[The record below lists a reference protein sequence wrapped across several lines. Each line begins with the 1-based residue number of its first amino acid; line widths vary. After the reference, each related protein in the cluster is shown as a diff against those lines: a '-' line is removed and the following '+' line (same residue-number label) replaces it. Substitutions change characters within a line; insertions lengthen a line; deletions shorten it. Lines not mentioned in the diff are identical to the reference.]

1 MFENTKKLICC
12 ATNQGLIAGLWHG
25 TKLQTYAVFNNVDED
40 HTAFSQFLSQY
51 VDINIYLIV
60 DAIEEDYKVES
71 LPHTAGKAR
80 REIIERKL
88 NQFNRNSLYR
98 AAHFINRATDKRKD
112 DNFLFVSLNN
122 DDFLHGWIDAIQ
134 ANHAPLVGVYML
146 PMISQVAVRQMKLMA
161 QHILLCERL
170 SSGLRQ
176 TYLHNGR
183 LRMSRLVPMQDVKPN
198 QLAYFYL
205 VEIDKT
211 RLYLSS
217 QRLIANETALQLVL
231 PGIDG
236 SIKDIARNIS
246 QEQGV
251 ECKIVDMLAYAKNSN
266 IAIDLVKKHPEFLHM
281 QMLANG
287 NVPDNLA
294 PANYSK
300 VHGLNNLRRKINIAT
315 GCIATLGVMLA
326 AFFAWQGN
334 HQKEQMQHI
343 VAQTQQQQKQ
353 YEDVA
358 KNFPSTPIPGAELK
372 VAADI
377 AHIIKSNNQTPR
389 QLMQVLSSAFEASPE
404 IALNRMRWTLS
415 NNKELKDEETAS
427 ASNAADASAQ
437 PVVANIDPT
446 KLLQIG
452 FINAEIRGFTG
463 DYRAALN
470 SVNKFVTHLREDA
483 AVDSVVIL
491 QEPVNV
497 SSLANLQGSTTDEN
511 ATTERPPAIFKLKI
525 ILKVATDNTNAAGAA
540 L

>member
-12 ATNQGLIAGLWHG
+12 ATNHSLIAGLWHG
-25 TKLQTYAVFNNVDED
+25 TKLQTYAVFSNIDDD
-40 HTAFSQFLSQY
+40 HTAFSQYLSQHN
-51 VDINIYLIV
+51 DTNIYLIV
-60 DAIEEDYKVES
+60 DAVEEDYKLES
-71 LPHTAGKAR
+71 LPHTSGGAR

-88 NQFNRNSLYR
+88 NQFNRNSVYR

-122 DDFLHGWIDAIQ
+122 ADFLQGWIDAIQ

-161 QHILLCERL
+161 PHILLCERL

-183 LRMSRLVPMQDVKPN
+183 LRMSRLVPMDDVKPN

-211 RLYLSS
+211 RLYLMS
-217 QRLIANETALQLVL
+217 QRLIAGETPLQLVL
-231 PGIDG
+231 PAIDN
-236 SIKDIARNIS
+236 SNNEIAKNIS
-246 QEQGV
+246 QEQGL

-266 IAIDLVKKHPEFLHM
+266 IATDLVKNHPEFLHM

-294 PANYSK
+294 PATFSK
-300 VHGLNNLRRKINIAT
+300 IHSLNNLRRKINIAT
-315 GCIATLGVMLA
+315 ACVATIGVMLA
-326 AFFAWQGN
+326 TFYMWQGK
-334 HQKEQMQHI
+334 HQKDQIQHV
-343 VAQTQQQQKQ
+343 VAQTQHLQQQ

-358 KNFPSTPIPGAELK
+358 KNFPTTPIPSAELK
-372 VAADI
+372 VAADL
-377 AHIIKSNNQTPR
+377 AQIIQYNNQSPR

-404 IALNRMRWTLS
+404 IALSRMRWTLS
-415 NNKELKDEETAS
+415 NDKELKDEESSIAT
-427 ASNAADASAQ
+427 NAQSVAAPSGNDA
-437 PVVANIDPT
+437 T
-446 KLLQIG
+446 KLMQIG
-452 FINAEIRGFTG
+452 FINAEIKGFTG

-470 SVNKFVTHLREDA
+470 SVNMFATHLRENKL
-483 AVDSVVIL
+483 VDQVVIL

-511 ATTERPPAIFKLKI
+511 ASTERSPAIFKLKI
-525 ILKVATDNTNAAGAA
+525 ILKSASNVAVNLGASS
-540 L
+540 

>member
-51 VDINIYLIV
+51 VDVNIYLIV

-80 REIIERKL
+80 REIIDRKL

-236 SIKDIARNIS
+236 SIKEIARNIS

-315 GCIATLGVMLA
+315 GCIATLGVLLA

-334 HQKEQMQHI
+334 HQKEQLQHI

-358 KNFPSTPIPGAELK
+358 KNFPSTPIPGTELK

-415 NNKELKDEETAS
+415 NNRELKDEEAAS
-427 ASNAADASAQ
+427 ASNAADTGAQ
-437 PVVANIDPT
+437 PVTANIDPT

-452 FINAEIRGFTG
+452 FINAEIKGFTG

-483 AVDSVVIL
+483 VVDSVVIL

-525 ILKVATDNTNAAGAA
+525 ILKSAADNSSTAGAA